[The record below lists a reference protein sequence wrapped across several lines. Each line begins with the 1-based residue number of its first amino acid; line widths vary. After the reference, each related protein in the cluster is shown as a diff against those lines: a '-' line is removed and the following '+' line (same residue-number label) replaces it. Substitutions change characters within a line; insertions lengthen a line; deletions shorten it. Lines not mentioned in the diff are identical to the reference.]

1 MTASFGEFQAW
12 GPARSL
18 ATEIHGE
25 PTQPRP
31 GGTMTIAAVT
41 SSKVNGGAF
50 LIEEFSPAEVFTA
63 EDLSEEHL
71 AIAHTVDEFW
81 ANDVEPNLDA
91 IRQQKPGIA
100 LNVLR
105 KSADLGLTAVAIP
118 ERFGG
123 MEMDLASVMIV
134 GEHLG
139 RDASYGSWHS
149 AHTGIGTL
157 PILFFGTE
165 EQKQRYLP
173 RLAKAEIL
181 AAYALTEPLAGSDAL
196 AIRTRADLSPDGKY
210 YVLNGQK
217 MWITNGGAADL
228 FTAFAKVSGESFTA
242 FLVERSFPGV
252 NSGAEEHKMGIK
264 GSSTTAVY
272 FDNVR
277 VPVENVLGEVGR
289 GHVIAFNILN
299 LGRLKLGPGA
309 LGAAKNVLAV
319 SLRYAKE
326 RKAFGSA
333 IAEFGAIQ
341 HKLAEMAIRI
351 YVVESMVWRVV
362 GLIENQLRAAF
373 QDNSDAS
380 RTELKAVEE
389 YASECSMIKVY
400 ASEMLDYVVDEGVQI
415 HGGYGYHQDYL
426 VERAYRDSRINRI
439 FEGTNEINRL
449 LIPGMLLKRAAR
461 GQLALLPAVQ
471 SVLSGN
477 LTETTGSGDAVE
489 EMRLVHNA
497 KQIALLA
504 IGIAN
509 QKYGTELQKQQEVLM
524 SISDII
530 MEALAMESSLL
541 RSRKCAV
548 SGKGGNAADMC
559 AVFLRE
565 AMGRVEVSC
574 RNVLGACLEGQ
585 ALRRNM
591 SVLRSLANSDP
602 TDAIALRRNIANRL
616 LASERYVCD

>member
-1 MTASFGEFQAW
+1 MT
-12 GPARSL
+12 
-18 ATEIHGE
+18 T
-25 PTQPRP
+25 
-31 GGTMTIAAVT
+31 AAAI
-41 SSKVNGGAF
+41 SSKISGGAF
-50 LIEEFSPAEVFTA
+50 LIDEFSPEEVFTA
-63 EDLSEEHL
+63 EDLNEEHL
-71 AIAHTVDEFW
+71 AIARTVDEFW
-81 ANDVEPNLDA
+81 ANDVEPHLEA
-91 IRQQKPGIA
+91 IRQQTPGVA
-100 LNVLR
+100 LRVLR

-139 RDASYGSWHS
+139 RDGSYGSWHS

-157 PILFFGTE
+157 PVLFFGTE

-181 AAYALTEPLAGSDAL
+181 AAYALTEPLAGSDAM

-228 FTAFAKVSGESFTA
+228 FTVFAKVGGEKFTA
-242 FLVERSFPGV
+242 FLVERGFSGV
-252 NSGAEEHKMGIK
+252 SSGAEEHKMGMK

-309 LGAAKNVLAV
+309 IGAAKNVLAV
-319 SLRYAKE
+319 SLKYAKE

-341 HKLAEMAIRI
+341 HKLAEMATRI

-362 GLIENQLRAAF
+362 GLIESQLRAAS
-373 QDNSDAS
+373 QERSEAS

-389 YASECSMIKVY
+389 YAAECSIIKVY

-426 VERAYRDSRINRI
+426 VERAYRDSRINRL

-449 LIPGMLLKRAAR
+449 LVTGMLLKRAAR
-461 GQLALLPAVQ
+461 GELALLPAVAE
-471 SVLSGN
+471 VLNGKFKD
-477 LTETTGSGDAVE
+477 TAGFGGTDE
-489 EMRLVHNA
+489 EIRLVRNA

-504 IGIAN
+504 IGIA
-509 QKYGTELQKQQEVLM
+509 QQRFGTDVQKQQEVLM
-524 SISDII
+524 SISDIV
-530 MEALAMESSLL
+530 MEVLAMESSLL
-541 RSRKCAV
+541 RSRKLAA
-548 SGKGGNAADMC
+548 SGRGKNAAEMC

-565 AMGRVEVSC
+565 AMDRVEISC
-574 RNVLGACLEGQ
+574 RNVMGACLDGDT
-585 ALRRNM
+585 LRRNM
-591 SVLRSLANSDP
+591 SALRSFAQYDP
-602 TDAIALRRNIANRL
+602 ADAVARRRNIAGRL
-616 LASERYVCD
+616 LASGRYVCD

>member
-1 MTASFGEFQAW
+1 MMTT
-12 GPARSL
+12 
-18 ATEIHGE
+18 ATEAS
-25 PTQPRP
+25 PKT
-31 GGTMTIAAVT
+31 
-41 SSKVNGGAF
+41 NGGAF
-50 LIEEFSPAEVFTA
+50 LIEEFSPGEVFTA
-63 EDLSEEHL
+63 EDLSQEHL
-71 AIAHTVDEFW
+71 AIARTVDEFW
-81 ANDVEPNLDA
+81 ANDVDPHLEA

-100 LNVLR
+100 LDVLR
-105 KSADLGLTAVAIP
+105 KSAGLGLTAVAIP

-157 PILFFGTE
+157 PVLFFGTE

-173 RLAKAEIL
+173 RLATAEIL

-196 AIRTRADLSPDGKY
+196 ATRTRADLSPDGKY
-210 YVLNGQK
+210 YLLNGQK

-228 FTAFAKVSGESFTA
+228 FTVFAKVGGELFTA

-252 NSGAEEHKMGIK
+252 SSGAEEHKMGMK

-272 FDNVR
+272 FDNVQ

-289 GHVIAFNILN
+289 GHIIAFNILN

-309 LGAAKNVLAV
+309 LGAGKNVLAV
-319 SLRYAKE
+319 TLKYAKE
-326 RKAFGSA
+326 RKAFGST

-362 GLIENQLRAAF
+362 GLIESQLKAAP
-373 QDNSDAS
+373 QDKSDAS

-389 YASECSMIKVY
+389 YAAECSMIKVY

-426 VERAYRDSRINRI
+426 VERAYRDSRVNRL

-461 GQLALLPAVQ
+461 GQLALLPAIQ
-471 SVLSGN
+471 TVLSGKSTKTPGPTN
-477 LTETTGSGDAVE
+477 GDEET
-489 EMRLVHNA
+489 RLVRNA
-497 KQIALLA
+497 KTIALLA

-509 QKYGTELQKQQEVLM
+509 QKYGAQVQKQQEVLM

-541 RSRKCAV
+541 RSRKLAA
-548 SGKGGNAADMC
+548 SGRGKTAADMC

-565 AMGRVEVSC
+565 AMDRVEISC
-574 RNVLGACLEGQ
+574 RNVLGACLDGD

-591 SVLRSLANSDP
+591 SVLRSFANYDP
-602 TDAIALRRNIANRL
+602 ADAIALRRNIASQL
-616 LASERYVCD
+616 LAHERYVCD

>member
-1 MTASFGEFQAW
+1 MTTATAAS
-12 GPARSL
+12 PK
-18 ATEIHGE
+18 
-25 PTQPRP
+25 
-31 GGTMTIAAVT
+31 T
-41 SSKVNGGAF
+41 SGGAF
-50 LIEEFSPAEVFTA
+50 LIEEFSPGEVFTA
-63 EDLSEEHL
+63 EDLSQEHL
-71 AIAHTVDEFW
+71 AIARTVDEFW
-81 ANDVEPNLDA
+81 ANDVEPHLEA

-105 KSADLGLTAVAIP
+105 KSAGLGLTAVAIP

-157 PILFFGTE
+157 PVLFFGTQ

-228 FTAFAKVSGESFTA
+228 FTVFAKVGGELFTA

-252 NSGAEEHKMGIK
+252 SSGAEEHKMGIK

-272 FDNVR
+272 FDNVQ

-289 GHVIAFNILN
+289 GHIIAFNILN

-319 SLRYAKE
+319 SLKYAKE
-326 RKAFGSA
+326 RRAFGSA

-362 GLIENQLRAAF
+362 GLIETQLRATP
-373 QDNSDAS
+373 QDKFDSS

-389 YASECSMIKVY
+389 YAAECSMIKVY

-415 HGGYGYHQDYL
+415 YGGYGYHQDYL
-426 VERAYRDSRINRI
+426 VERAYRDSRVNRL

-471 SVLSGN
+471 AVLSGKS
-477 LTETTGSGDAVE
+477 TKTDGSRDGDEETQ
-489 EMRLVHNA
+489 LVHNA
-497 KQIALLA
+497 KTIALLA

-509 QKYGTELQKQQEVLM
+509 QEYGVEVQKQQEVLM

-541 RSRKCAV
+541 RSRKLAA
-548 SGKGGNAADMC
+548 SGRGKNAADVC

-565 AMGRVEVSC
+565 AMDRVEISC
-574 RNVLGACLEGQ
+574 RNVLGACLDGD

-591 SVLRSLANSDP
+591 SVLRSFANYDP
-602 TDAIALRRNIANRL
+602 ADAIALRRNIASHL
-616 LASERYVCD
+616 LANERYVCD